1 MSLPQ
6 LLGLHHVTAMA
17 SDVQATYQLMTQVL
31 GLRLIKQTVNQD
43 QLDTYH
49 FYFTD
54 EVGTP
59 GTDLT
64 FFFFPQ
70 QKPAVRG
77 TNLIAKIS
85 FRVPNDDA
93 LSQWA
98 DRLADFGI
106 ESTRM
111 TQFGDAGLEFRDQD
125 GQVYQFISDL
135 HDPTPSRSQPWRK
148 STVPEA
154 LAIRGLG
161 PITINVI
168 NAERLAFV
176 LTEMLGFHLLAT
188 DGLKQLFA
196 LGDGGHSQQVILNP
210 QSTAL
215 TQAGFGMAHHIAFI
229 TEDLASLQQWATALA
244 KFDLPHSGIV
254 DRFYFQSDYFR
265 PGPQLLFEIATKE
278 PGFFQDEPEG
288 TAGQHLVLPPFLAA
302 QREAI
307 LANLP
312 PFNGGDVR

>member
-1 MSLPQ
+1 MSLPP

-17 SDVQATYQLMTQVL
+17 SDVQATYELMTQVL

-54 EVGTP
+54 NVGTP

-64 FFFFPQ
+64 FFFFPH

-77 TNLIAKIS
+77 TNMIAKIS

-93 LSQWA
+93 LLQWA
-98 DRLADFGI
+98 DRLAANDI
-106 ESTRM
+106 ESTRV
-111 TQFGDAGLEFRDQD
+111 TQFGDAALEFHDAD
-125 GQVYQFISDL
+125 GQIYQLISDRY
-135 HDPTPSRSQPWRK
+135 DPTPARSQPWTH
-148 STVPEA
+148 SSVPLEM
-154 LAIRGLG
+154 AINGLG

-168 NAERLAFV
+168 NADRLAFV
-176 LTEMLGFHLLAT
+176 LTDMLGFHLLAT
-188 DGLKQLFA
+188 SGSKQLFTIGA
-196 LGDGGHSQQVILNP
+196 GGHSQQLILATIP
-210 QSTAL
+210 EPL
-215 TQAGFGMAHHIAFI
+215 TQAGFGMVHHVAFI
-229 TEDLASLQQWATALA
+229 TEDLTSLQQWATALA

-265 PGPQLLFEIATKE
+265 PGPQLLFEIATKG
-278 PGFFQDEPEG
+278 PGFFEDEPED
-288 TAGQHLVLPPFLAA
+288 TAGQHLILPPFLTS
-302 QREAI
+302 QREKI

-312 PFNGGDVR
+312 TFKGGDLR